1 MRTCDCI
8 LLFHLAVAAISLAD
22 GQRPDSKLSANQQAS
37 GRRKGRTKS
46 AESASK
52 AVTAAVGVGGG
63 VGSGDA
69 VTAAVGV
76 GGGGVGSGAEYLQ
89 LTETEWDGKS
99 PWFTGS
105 RKCSLFFL
113 LFYVH
118 QDPTHSGQDL

>member
-1 MRTCDCI
+1 MRTCDCF
-8 LLFHLAVAAISLAD
+8 LLLHLAVVAISLAD
-22 GQRPDSKLSANQQAS
+22 GQRPDSKLSANQQQAQH

-52 AVTAAVGVGGG
+52 AVTTAVGVGGG

-69 VTAAVGV
+69 VIAAA
-76 GGGGVGSGAEYLQ
+76 GGGSGMGSGAEYLQ

-105 RKCSLFFL
+105 RK
-113 LFYVH
+113 
-118 QDPTHSGQDL
+118 

>member
-1 MRTCDCI
+1 MRTCDCF
-8 LLFHLAVAAISLAD
+8 LLLHLAVVAISLAD
-22 GQRPDSKLSANQQAS
+22 GQRPDSKLSANQQQAQH

-52 AVTAAVGVGGG
+52 AVTTAVGVGGG

-69 VTAAVGV
+69 VNAAVGV
-76 GGGGVGSGAEYLQ
+76 GGGVGSGAEYLQ

-105 RKCSLFFL
+105 RK
-113 LFYVH
+113 
-118 QDPTHSGQDL
+118 

>member
-1 MRTCDCI
+1 MRTCDCF
-8 LLFHLAVAAISLAD
+8 LLLHLAAVAISLAD
-22 GQRPDSKLSANQQAS
+22 GQRPDSKLSANQQQAQH

-69 VTAAVGV
+69 VNAAAGV
-76 GGGGVGSGAEYLQ
+76 GGGVGSGAEYLQ

-105 RKCSLFFL
+105 RK
-113 LFYVH
+113 
-118 QDPTHSGQDL
+118 

>member
-1 MRTCDCI
+1 MRTCDCF
-8 LLFHLAVAAISLAD
+8 LWLHLAAVAISLAD
-22 GQRPDSKLSANQQAS
+22 GQQRPDSKLSANQQQAQH

-69 VTAAVGV
+69 VNAAVGV
-76 GGGGVGSGAEYLQ
+76 GVGGLGSGAEYLQ

-105 RKCSLFFL
+105 RK
-113 LFYVH
+113 
-118 QDPTHSGQDL
+118 